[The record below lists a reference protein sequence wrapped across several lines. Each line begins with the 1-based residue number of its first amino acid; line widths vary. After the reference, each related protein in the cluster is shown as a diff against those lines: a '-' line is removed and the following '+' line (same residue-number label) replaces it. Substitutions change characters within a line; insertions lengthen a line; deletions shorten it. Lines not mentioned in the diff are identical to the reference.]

1 MTVTTQ
7 ALHHQSEPLYPPTEV
22 LLLVRKPWRDKTGQ
36 YNEAQKK
43 LEAISMN
50 LGWGREGM
58 FKTSIRG
65 AEGHK
70 SEQADSRGIL
80 SFQIFLSI
88 SSPLPP
94 CDPEAAIIH

>member
-1 MTVTTQ
+1 M
-7 ALHHQSEPLYPPTEV
+7 
-22 LLLVRKPWRDKTGQ
+22 
-36 YNEAQKK
+36 

-58 FKTSIRG
+58 FKTSIRR

-88 SSPLPP
+88 SLPLPP